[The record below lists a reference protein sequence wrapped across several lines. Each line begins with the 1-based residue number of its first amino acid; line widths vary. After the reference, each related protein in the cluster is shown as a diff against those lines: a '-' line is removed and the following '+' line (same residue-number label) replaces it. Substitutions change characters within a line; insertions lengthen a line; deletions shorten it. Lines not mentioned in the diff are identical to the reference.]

1 VSRKSLL
8 LLASLFL
15 SCSPCALCGCE
26 RVADEPAAE
35 PLEAEGRV
43 LQFAF
48 GTTAGQELTSENTRG
63 RVTVLVFVTTFDLA
77 SQLLAKRLDQVARS
91 HHPQINAAA
100 VVLEAP
106 KYAPLAQAFGSAL
119 ELSYPVALADLSTL
133 EQSSG
138 LGEVRMVP
146 TVLVLNSE
154 GREMLRKSGLC
165 TVAELESWVARAQ
178 RP

>member
-1 VSRKSLL
+1 VRRRSFA
-8 LLASLFL
+8 LACLVL
-15 SCSPCALCGCE
+15 SCVPCALVGCQ

-35 PLEAEGRV
+35 PEETEGRV

-48 GTTAGQELTSENTRG
+48 GTTDGEELTSEGTRG

-77 SQLLAKRLDQVARS
+77 SQVVAKRLDQVART
-91 HHPQINAAA
+91 HHPRINAGA

-119 ELSYPVALADLSTL
+119 ELSYPVALADLPTL
-133 EQSSG
+133 AQNSS
-138 LGEVRMVP
+138 LGDVRSVP
-146 TVLVLNSE
+146 TVVVLNGE
-154 GREMLRKSGLC
+154 GREIVRKFGTCS
-165 TVAELESWVARAQ
+165 VAELESWVARAE